1 MAQLVVRDVPQDTM
15 DEIDAL
21 AGPRKREAY
30 VRDLLNREAGA
41 AMALRNVLLPVG
53 AEIAPGREDVVRSL
67 LAIGWLSGS
76 PERRKLPAS
85 SWTAAPESLRL
96 LATVPLPD
104 STFASGVLRLAA
116 KIEALLS
123 AGVAAPT
130 PLYSIDET
138 SGALKPTVPA
148 SGAMAALV
156 AMNEP
161 QRQALC
167 RVAVAF
173 ANAHLEALAA
183 IDARA
188 GLAGAATAARRFAS
202 FAPRLA
208 HADRDPLVTV
218 RTLGIDYSNRA
229 RHLALI
235 AADDGRQ
242 VSVQINRGDIVVGPG
257 GAARLIVGMG
267 DDNGRTMA
275 VRLPRNSSEGSPTLR
290 VPSNDVT
297 VEVRQDGPRC
307 DTELCLTPQDAARHA
322 EDAAA
327 VASTTLDPLERL
339 VACTLRGLLLAL
351 SRSETVSPKELLQAA
366 EAAEALSA
374 VRVCA

>member
-53 AEIAPGREDVVRSL
+53 AEIAPGGEDIVRSL

-85 SWTAAPESLRL
+85 SWAAAPESFRL
-96 LATVPLPD
+96 LASVPIPD

-116 KIEALLS
+116 KIETLLS
-123 AGVAAPT
+123 AGVAAPA

-148 SGAMAALV
+148 SGAMAALA

-173 ANAHLEALAA
+173 ANAHCEALKS
-183 IDARA
+183 IDANA
-188 GLAGAATAARRFAS
+188 GLVGAATAARRFAS
-202 FAPRLA
+202 FAPRPA

-218 RTLGIDYSNRA
+218 RTLGVDYSNSA
-229 RHLALI
+229 HPMALI
-235 AADDGRQ
+235 AAEDGRQ
-242 VSVQINRGDIVVGPG
+242 VKVEITSADIVAGPG
-257 GAARLIVGMG
+257 GGARLIVGMG
-267 DDNGRTMA
+267 SDSGRSMV
-275 VRLPRNSSEGSPTLR
+275 VRLPRNSSEGASTLR

-327 VASTTLDPLERL
+327 VASTTQDPLERL

-366 EAAEALSA
+366 EAAEALPA
-374 VRVCA
+374 HRVGA